1 MTHANIL
8 SSTIAML
15 AVLPLW
21 GQAESAEQKSPCVA
35 EPVFHCVQNLDGG
48 EAMGHFGYRLQ
59 CPDDAG
65 PDADLFLD
73 IGEKNLFSPGRIDR
87 GQPKIFLPGE
97 HIDEFVVDYT
107 AEEVKAGTALHWSV
121 LDKTVTVDFTV
132 TKDSS
137 LDCSVLK

>member
-1 MTHANIL
+1 MSRIYIASITL
-8 SSTIAML
+8 AML
-15 AVLPLW
+15 TALPVLA
-21 GQAESAEQKSPCVA
+21 QAEPAEQTSPCVA

-48 EAMGHFGYRLQ
+48 EAIGHFGYNLQ

-65 PDADLFLD
+65 PDAELFID
-73 IGEKNLFSPGRIDR
+73 IGDDNLFSPGRIDR

-107 AEEVKAGTALHWSV
+107 AEEVKAGTAIHWSV
-121 LDKTVTVDFTV
+121 LDKTVTVNFST
-132 TKDSS
+132 TKDRS

>member
-1 MTHANIL
+1 MSRIYIALITL
-8 SSTIAML
+8 AML
-15 AVLPLW
+15 AALPVW
-21 GQAESAEQKSPCVA
+21 AQAEPAEQTSPCVA

-48 EAMGHFGYRLQ
+48 EAIGHFGYNLQ

-65 PDADLFLD
+65 PDAELFID
-73 IGEKNLFSPGRIDR
+73 IGDDNLFSPGRIDR

-107 AEEVKAGTALHWSV
+107 AEEVKAGTAIHWSV
-121 LDKTVTVDFTV
+121 LDKTVTVNFST
-132 TKDSS
+132 TKDRS

>member
-1 MTHANIL
+1 MSHTNNVLITLAIL
-8 SSTIAML
+8 A
-15 AVLPLW
+15 ALPA
-21 GQAESAEQKSPCVA
+21 GAQEDPAEQLSPCVA

-48 EAMGHFGYRLQ
+48 EVIGHFGYKLQ

-65 PDADLFLD
+65 PDAELFMD
-73 IGEKNLFSPGRIDR
+73 IGDDNLFSPGRIDR

-107 AEEVKAGTALHWSV
+107 AEEVKAGTAIHWSV
-121 LDKTVTVDFTV
+121 LDKTVTVNFST
-132 TKDSS
+132 TKDRS